1 MKKLLLSVLCI
12 AAGLTCWAD
21 EYYLVGDATPCGWVT
36 GDARKPMQMRET
48 STSGVY
54 EWTGLL
60 KHGGDAAGNGF
71 YICNTLG
78 GWSALYPSDTYP
90 ISDTGESG
98 YQTSTEYKWNPT
110 NTDWQFYTVTLD
122 TNEGKVS
129 WVAGENWIT
138 PDADG
143 FYNISNPKDL
153 YWFAQVAVG
162 TPTVKAK
169 LTADIDYIDYPK
181 GFIGYN
187 SNRFAGTFD
196 GQEHTVTLDI
206 NNDIQGSGLFGVIDG
221 ATIKNLVIAGNIQAS
236 RKWIGGIAGLAY
248 GNNTVENVV
257 VKASLKFTGNGDSTM
272 GGFFG
277 DMEASS
283 NVKNCAFYGSFV
295 SENGTNIRA
304 LASWCSN
311 NPKFTNC
318 IFAPAEISAPGFDEE
333 KLANGSYTPTNCV
346 KTSVNDA
353 KLSSGELCYT
363 MNGNQSEISWYQNL
377 TDDVDAMP
385 VPFSS
390 HKQVFANGAL
400 KCDGTS
406 AGGDLT
412 YSNYSTGLI
421 PPHTDENKDGR
432 CDVCGKLI
440 PTYLESDTDGFYLI
454 ASASDL
460 KWFSDFVQE
469 EEAAAKAKL
478 TADIDYTAYPQG
490 YIGNGAVFSG
500 VFDGQ
505 GKSITIALEP
515 EAKVRGLFA
524 NINGATI
531 RNLIVNGSVTSG
543 YNNFGGLGGQTD
555 GTNSIENVVVNTTL
569 TYTTGSGDASCGG
582 FFPYINSGTV
592 NFKNCAFYGSFI
604 LGAATGN
611 AGLVSWNSGKCVAEN
626 TLIAPAVIEA
636 SAFNDF
642 ARPGLTTTNCYKIDA
657 TDTRLAS
664 GELCLMLKNGWYQ
677 TIGTD
682 KYPVP
687 FKTHGIVKQISEAGY
702 ATLYVAETD
711 VEIPAGVTA
720 YAGVIKDSWLV
731 LNAIDGKI
739 AAGEAVILK
748 GDAGFYS
755 FVPTTGATKAAA
767 NELKGASA
775 DIEANGKY
783 ILAQPENEEVGLYK
797 ATTGTIAAGKAY
809 IELDGNTGP
818 LVKALYFVEEG
829 ETAINN
835 LTPAIAEG
843 EGAIYNMAG
852 QRISKLQKGV
862 NIVNGKK
869 ILK

>member
-110 NTDWQFYTVTLD
+110 NIDWQFYTVTLD

-138 PDADG
+138 PDDDG
-143 FYNISNPKDL
+143 FYNISNPRDL

-187 SNRFAGTFD
+187 SNRFKGTFD

-353 KLSSGELCYT
+353 KLLSGELCYT

-377 TDDVDAMP
+377 TDDVDAIP

-524 NINGATI
+524 KINGATI

-543 YNNFGGLGGQTD
+543 FNNFGGLGGQTD

-582 FFPYINSGTV
+582 FFPYINSGTTT
-592 NFKNCAFYGSFI
+592 FTNCAFYGSFK
-604 LGAATGN
+604 LGSANGN
-611 AGLVSWNSGKCVAEN
+611 AGLVSWSSGTCTAVN
-626 TLIAPAVIEA
+626 CLIAPSEIEA
-636 SAFNDF
+636 SAFDDF
-642 ARPGLTTTNCYKIDA
+642 ARGGRSVSNCYKTSTNDA
-657 TDTRLAS
+657 RLVS
-664 GELCLMLKNGWYQ
+664 GELSYLLGEGFGQ
-677 TIGTD
+677 LIGKD
-682 KYPVP
+682 QYPSPLSSAKVSYV
-687 FKTHGIVKQISEAGY
+687 GEAGY
-702 ATLYVAETD
+702 STLYDPTTGYELNGDVKAYVATLYKSEWLKLTS
-711 VEIPAGVTA
+711 VENVPAGT
-720 YAGVIKDSWLV
+720 
-731 LNAIDGKI
+731 
-739 AAGEAVILK
+739 AVILK
-748 GDAGFYS
+748 GTYYNK
-755 FVPTTGATKAAA
+755 VAAELVALNIA
-767 NELKGASA
+767 NELKGTDMDTEA
-775 DIEANGKY
+775 DGSMY
-783 ILAQPENEEVGLYK
+783 ILAKEDDNIGFYQ
-797 ATTGTIAAGKAY
+797 ATVNTVIPAGKAY
-809 IELDGNTGP
+809 YQSATTPN
-818 LVKALYFVEEG
+818 VKAFFFAEEG
-829 ETAINN
+829 TTAINS
-835 LTPAIAEG
+835 LTPAFSESDR
-843 EGAIYNMAG
+843 AIYNMAG

-862 NIVNGKK
+862 NIVNGIKV
-869 ILK
+869 LK